1 MSRRRHRGERRERPS
16 TKGMRSCV
24 ACRER
29 FPRASLVRLV
39 AGPDGEVLV
48 DWYRKA
54 PGRGCHVCYSL
65 PCLELVGTGRGLSRA
80 LKRSIDVPDAVALTA
95 AVLESVEGRIKSL
108 LSIGRGAGWVLSG
121 TDVLIR
127 AGEKIRL
134 LVLAEDISADSE
146 RKLRAAV
153 TGQGAVVAVYG
164 DAGLLGKTQGK
175 EARVA
180 LGVVDLKM
188 AQRLA
193 AEFERRRCLIW
204 WQSFS

>member
-1 MSRRRHRGERRERPS
+1 MARRRHQGERRERPS
-16 TKGMRSCV
+16 TKGMRSCI

-29 FPRASLVRLV
+29 FERESLVRLV
-39 AGPDGEVLV
+39 AGPEGEILV

-54 PGRGCHVCYSL
+54 PGRGSHVCYSFE
-65 PCLELVGTGRGLSRA
+65 CIASACAGRGLSRA
-80 LKRSIDVPDAVALTA
+80 LKCPVEVPDVGRLVD
-95 AVLESVEGRIKSL
+95 AVLESVEGRIESM
-108 LSIGRGAGWVLSG
+108 LSIGRRAGWALSG
-121 TDVLIR
+121 TDVLLR
-127 AGEKIRL
+127 AGNRIRL

-164 DAGLLGKTQGK
+164 DAVSLGRTQGR

-180 LGVVDLKM
+180 LGVVDQKM

-193 AEFERRRCLIW
+193 AELERRSRLMAATM
-204 WQSFS
+204 SD